1 MQWKKVILKKKQ
13 TYVVESLQGEGLRMK
28 YADMFSKKD
37 SFQQNSEYC
46 IISVAL
52 FKEPALF

>member
-1 MQWKKVILKKKQ
+1 MLLM
-13 TYVVESLQGEGLRMK
+13 SLHDEGLRMK
-28 YADMFSKKD
+28 YADMFSQKD

-52 FKEPALF
+52 FKEPTLF